1 MLKKWNFVKKEEDN
15 LIISKIFLIFNNK
28 QKKTIMVS
36 KKQEIFETMKSLFV
50 KFEEEHNKTTKVS
63 QKNARTHI
71 GDLKKLVT
79 DYRQASVEE
88 TKNGN

>member
-1 MLKKWNFVKKEEDN
+1 MA
-15 LIISKIFLIFNNK
+15 
-28 QKKTIMVS
+28 S

-63 QKNARTHI
+63 QKNARTLI
-71 GDLKKLVT
+71 GDLKKVVT

-88 TKNGN
+88 TKNSQ

>member
-1 MLKKWNFVKKEEDN
+1 MA
-15 LIISKIFLIFNNK
+15 
-28 QKKTIMVS
+28 S
-36 KKQEIFETMKSLFV
+36 KKQEIFETMKELFT

-63 QKNARTHI
+63 QKNARTLI

-88 TKNGN
+88 TKNSN